1 MKVMAKPT
9 KPTGPNAT
17 VTKPPMRAA
26 PEETPGAD
34 RRPTNE
40 QVAVRAYEIYLA
52 RGGED
57 GRDQEDWYQA
67 ERELMLGRQ

>member
-1 MKVMAKPT
+1 MARPT

-17 VTKPPMRAA
+17 VTKAPMRGP
-26 PEETPGAD
+26 PEQTQGAD
-34 RRPTNE
+34 RRPTDE
-40 QVAVRAYEIYLA
+40 QIAVRAYEIYLA
-52 RGGED
+52 RGSEH